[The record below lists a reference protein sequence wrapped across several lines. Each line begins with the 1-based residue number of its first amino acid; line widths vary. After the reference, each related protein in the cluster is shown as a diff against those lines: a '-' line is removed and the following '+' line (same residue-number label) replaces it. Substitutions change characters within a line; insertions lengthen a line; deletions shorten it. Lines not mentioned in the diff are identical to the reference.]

1 MVIVIGLKDLLSGT
15 ALQDAG
21 TNSLRVLYNEQDS
34 VTVPELDMIRLAK
47 AKIAFLLLPAFKNES
62 FLYGYLAGCFGSWDE
77 DILWIHPHTE
87 TLPDPITTEHGK
99 IIAYYSSISDALRE
113 YQNGMQNEDK
123 KEDKPGNTSDE
134 IDDAADGNSAPDANT
149 EETVKEQSMYLTNKD
164 NNWIDADT
172 QTKTC
177 DTSALQNT
185 EKDSKDDEN
194 DLDLD
199 AEQENGFEGNINT
212 EDDTVETSDTESE
225 ETEQNEDINA
235 DIDLGTDE
243 LDLGDDG
250 EEEEIPELD
259 ASEDDDLDNQDPDTQ
274 PDVSLDLDLDLTEE
288 EPEQDTDQDND
299 SEELEEHSNSIDTP
313 AAKAANSKPAKQKSG
328 TKSSKRLDTR
338 FMTEDECYAEL
349 RRMISKA
356 GGMAADNY
364 NTVLWT
370 LQQSYDEASWGQNM
384 RAVIP
389 NVDTVRKIY
398 MRLLSDYQNM
408 KQLADQISPVTLRK
422 G

>member
-34 VTVPELDMIRLAK
+34 VTVPEVDMIRLAK
-47 AKIAFLLLPAFKNES
+47 AKISFLLLPAFKNES

-77 DILWIHPHTE
+77 DILWIHPHAE

-113 YQNGMQNEDK
+113 YQNDVQNENK
-123 KEDKPGNTSDE
+123 KEDKPRNTSDE
-134 IDDAADGNSAPDANT
+134 IDDAADENSAPDANT
-149 EETVKEQSMYLTNKD
+149 EDAVKEQSVYLTNKD

-177 DTSALQNT
+177 DASDLQNT

-199 AEQENGFEGNINT
+199 TEQENSSESDINT
-212 EDDTVETSDTESE
+212 ADDTVETSDTESE
-225 ETEQNEDINA
+225 EAEQNEDINA

-250 EEEEIPELD
+250 EEEDIAELD

-274 PDVSLDLDLDLTEE
+274 PDISLDLDLKLAED
-288 EPEQDTDQDND
+288 EPEQDADQEDD
-299 SEELEEHSNSIDTP
+299 SEDVKEDSNFADASAIKTI
-313 AAKAANSKPAKQKSG
+313 AAKPTKQKTG
-328 TKSSKRLDTR
+328 TKSAKKLDTR

-384 RAVIP
+384 RTVIP
-389 NVDTVRKIY
+389 NMDTVRKIY

>member
-21 TNSLRVLYNEQDS
+21 ANSLRVLYSEQDT
-34 VTVPELDMIRLAK
+34 VTVPELDRIRMAK
-47 AKIAFLLLPAFKNES
+47 AEISFLLLPALKNEA
-62 FLYGYLAGCFGSWDE
+62 FLYGYLAGCFVSWDE
-77 DILWIHPHTE
+77 DILWIHPHAE
-87 TLPDPITTEHGK
+87 ALPDPITTEHGK
-99 IIAYYSSISDALRE
+99 IIAYYSSISDALTE
-113 YQNGMQNEDK
+113 YQDNMQTEDREK
-123 KEDKPGNTSDE
+123 DKHKITSDE
-134 IDDAADGNSAPDANT
+134 TDDAADSNTAPADNIDETIKEPPIHTAN
-149 EETVKEQSMYLTNKD
+149 KYD
-164 NNWIDADT
+164 NWIDADAH
-172 QTKTC
+172 TKTFGM
-177 DTSALQNT
+177 SVLQNIA
-185 EKDSKDDEN
+185 KGSKDDED

-199 AEQENGFEGNINT
+199 TEQT
-212 EDDTVETSDTESE
+212 KVPEDDMNMADDAVESDTESE
-225 ETEQNEDINA
+225 EAEQDEDTDTE
-235 DIDLGTDE
+235 IDTGTDE

-250 EEEEIPELD
+250 EEEDITELD

-274 PDVSLDLDLDLTEE
+274 PDISLDLDLELAED
-288 EPEQDTDQDND
+288 EPEQDADQEDD
-299 SEELEEHSNSIDTP
+299 SEDVKEDSNFADASAIKTI
-313 AAKAANSKPAKQKSG
+313 AAKPTKQKTS
-328 TKSSKRLDTR
+328 TKSAKKLDTR

-384 RAVIP
+384 RTVIP
-389 NVDTVRKIY
+389 NMDTVRKIY
-398 MRLLSDYQNM
+398 MRLLSDYQDM